1 MSGNAFKVLSVL
13 ILAPGNN
20 AELRFLG
27 EFQHEKNFYFWFF
40 FGIWCYNV
48 GTSGAAGRLYR
59 VRPAR
64 RQFQS
69 SGAASRIIGFRPAC
83 SPPFLGHL

>member
-27 EFQHEKNFYFWFF
+27 EFQHKKTSIFGFFW
-40 FGIWCYNV
+40 GIWCYNRV
-48 GTSGAAGRLYR
+48 SLGAAIADYR
-59 VRPAR
+59 EFFAPAR
-64 RQFQS
+64 RQF
-69 SGAASRIIGFRPAC
+69 
-83 SPPFLGHL
+83 